1 MARTVQACANHAAT
15 LQPMSPPRHGRR
27 RRVRR
32 QRQVLIVI
40 LVLALVAIAAAKT
53 HVFST
58 AAPSTTTATSLGTTS
73 STTPPSRTSAVG
85 IIALHLVEPPSAG
98 LPARSLETMVRYPAL
113 GTPGGSIPDATP
125 LHGASPYPL
134 VVFSQ
139 GFDVA
144 PEAYARLLNSWAA
157 AGYVVADPAYPY
169 TSPNAPGGV
178 IRSDIVH
185 HPADLSFVI
194 SSLLKAG
201 AASSGTLS
209 HLINPSAI
217 GVIGQSDGGDVSLAA
232 VANTC
237 CRDARIKA
245 AVLLSGAE
253 LSWFPGTYF
262 ATPAVPLLVVQGT
275 ADQTM
280 NPVTCSVQLYNAA
293 PAPKFYL
300 SMIGQDHFSAYIPAG
315 PAQRVVTRVS
325 IDFLDAYLRGS
336 SAALRA
342 MKTAGSVA
350 GLAQLTEGAPVAPV
364 AGTCP
369 DAPAN

>member
-1 MARTVQACANHAAT
+1 
-15 LQPMSPPRHGRR
+15 MSPPKHGRR

-32 QRQVLIVI
+32 QRQVLAFI
-40 LVLALVAIAAAKT
+40 LVLAVITAVAIKT
-53 HVFST
+53 HVFATAST
-58 AAPSTTTATSLGTTS
+58 TTTTATSVVTTS
-73 STTPPSRTSAVG
+73 STTPAPHAAAVG
-85 IIALHLVEPPSAG
+85 IIALHLVEPPSGG
-98 LPARSLETMVRYPAL
+98 LPARNLETMVRYPAL
-113 GTPGGSIPDATP
+113 GAPGGSIPGAAP
-125 LHGASPYPL
+125 LRGASPYPL

-157 AGYVVADPAYPY
+157 AGYVVADPAYPF

-194 SSLLKAG
+194 SSLLSAG
-201 AASSGTLS
+201 SASSGPLS
-209 HLINPSAI
+209 HLIDPSAI

-275 ADQTM
+275 ADQSM

-293 PAPKFYL
+293 PQPKFYL
-300 SMIGQDHFSAYIPAG
+300 SMIGQTHFSAYIPAG
-315 PAQRVVTRVS
+315 PAQRVVTRVT
-325 IDFLDAYLRGS
+325 IDFLNAYLRGS
-336 SAALRA
+336 SGALRA
-342 MKTAGSVA
+342 MGSAGSVT
-350 GLAQLTEGAPVAPV
+350 GLARLTEGAPVAPV

-369 DAPAN
+369 DAPAG

>member
-1 MARTVQACANHAAT
+1 
-15 LQPMSPPRHGRR
+15 MSPPKHGRR

-32 QRQVLIVI
+32 QRQVLTFI
-40 LVLALVAIAAAKT
+40 LVLALVTAVAIKAR
-53 HVFST
+53 VFAT
-58 AAPSTTTATSLGTTS
+58 ASTTTTSTSVVTTTS
-73 STTPPSRTSAVG
+73 ATPPSRSTAVG
-85 IIALHLVEPPSAG
+85 IIALHLVEPPSEG

-113 GTPGGSIPDATP
+113 GTPGGSIKGATP
-125 LHGASPYPL
+125 LRRASPYPL

-157 AGYVVADPAYPY
+157 AGYVVADPTYPF
-169 TSPNAPGGV
+169 TSPNALGGV

-194 SSLLKAG
+194 SSLLSAA
-201 AASSGTLS
+201 AASSGPLT

-262 ATPAVPLLVVQGT
+262 ATLAVPLLVVQGT
-275 ADQTM
+275 ADLSM

-293 PAPKFYL
+293 PPPKYYL

-315 PAQRVVTRVS
+315 PAQRVVTRVT
-325 IDFLDAYLRGS
+325 INFLNAYLRGS
-336 SAALRA
+336 SSALKA
-342 MKTAGSVA
+342 MKSAGSVA
-350 GLAQLTEGAPVAPV
+350 GLARFTEGTPVASV

-369 DAPAN
+369 DAPAG